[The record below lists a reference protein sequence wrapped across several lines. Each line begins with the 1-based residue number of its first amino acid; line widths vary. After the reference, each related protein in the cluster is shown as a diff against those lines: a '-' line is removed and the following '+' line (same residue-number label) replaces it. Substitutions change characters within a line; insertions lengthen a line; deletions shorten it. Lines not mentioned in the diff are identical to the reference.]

1 MIQKR
6 YTSLQKTLAVI
17 FASGLFLAGCSS
29 SSNDD
34 STTDGSTPDDT
45 VMPNPDV
52 MEVSITLDSTSTVPP
67 ANVDGAGGEG
77 SFTVDTSTGA
87 ISGSVTVFGLTGP
100 ATDAHIHAGA
110 AGEAGGVVVGLEPN
124 ADNTTWS
131 TPEGTTLDAASIAL
145 FNEGRL
151 YVNVHT
157 EANAP
162 GEVRA
167 QLIDNTT
174 AAPGTVTISFRNT
187 STSQPITPPV
197 VALHNAPGTDNGIRL
212 FEVGQPAI
220 GEVIEIAENG
230 NNTPLADVVTGQI
243 ANGTVTAG
251 GVAVPDP
258 AGPLLPGGTSSITLD
273 LASADQVLS
282 IVAMVVC
289 TNDGFTGVDSRAL
302 STDSTETFTTPI
314 YDAGSETNV
323 LTLDYWVPP
332 CSDGAGSPN
341 LGDVEG
347 GAIMAHPGQ
356 SGSENPSFDFEAG
369 SEFLEVTVTRN

>member
-1 MIQKR
+1 MILKR
-6 YTSLQKTLAVI
+6 YTTLNKTLAVV

-29 SSNDD
+29 SSNDS
-34 STTDGSTPDDT
+34 STTDDT
-45 VMPNPDV
+45 VVPNTDV
-52 MEVSITLDSTSTVPP
+52 MEVSITLNSTSTVPP
-67 ANVDGAGGEG
+67 ANVDGAGGTG

-87 ISGSVTVFGLTGP
+87 INGSVTVSGLTGP
-100 ATDAHIHAGA
+100 ATAAHIHAGA
-110 AGEAGGVVVGLEPN
+110 AGEAGGVVVALEPN
-124 ADNTTWS
+124 ADSTTWS
-131 TPEGTTLDAASIAL
+131 TPAGATLDTPSIAL

-167 QLIDNTT
+167 QLVDVST

-187 STSQPITPPV
+187 SSSQPITPPV

-243 ANGTVTAG
+243 ASGTVTAG

-302 STDSTETFTTPI
+302 SADSTEIFTTPI

-323 LTLDYWVPP
+323 LSLDYWVPP

-347 GAIMAHPGQ
+347 GAITAHLGQ